1 MIESPEKTKDKAKLY
16 PRLCRQVAGL
26 IESCPRPLPAM
37 ANISALL
44 WAGMEEINWCGFYLY
59 NANEHQLILG
69 PFQGK
74 AACIQIPDGKGVCGT
89 AAVERKLQL
98 VPDVH
103 QFPGHIACDDTS
115 RSEIVIPM
123 LCGDRLLGVLDI
135 DSPVPNRFDQLDA
148 DGLTGIVELLT
159 NEDVWDG
166 SMY

>member
-1 MIESPEKTKDKAKLY
+1 MIESPEKTTDKSKLY
-16 PRLCRQVAGL
+16 PRLQRQVAGL

-44 WAGMEEINWCGFYLY
+44 WAGMQDINWCGFYLY
-59 NANEHQLILG
+59 NEQEHQLILG

-89 AAVERKLQL
+89 AAVEQKIQL

-103 QFPGHIACDDTS
+103 QFPGHIACDDAS
-115 RSEIVIPM
+115 RSEIVVPM
-123 LCGDRLLGVLDI
+123 LYNNHLLGVLDI
-135 DSPVPNRFDQLDA
+135 DSPVTNRFDQADA
-148 DGLTGIVELLT
+148 QGLTAIVELLT
-159 NEDVWDG
+159 TKVAWNG